1 MHPFYKGLL
10 VMYSMTDPE
19 KDLSDC
25 TGAWSLSFCLPS
37 HPKKLTWFGMFL
49 QLQNTEHLRELQPLQ
64 EFF

>member
-1 MHPFYKGLL
+1 
-10 VMYSMTDPE
+10 MYSMTDPE

-37 HPKKLTWFGMFL
+37 HPKKLTRFGMFL
-49 QLQNTEHLRELQPLQ
+49 QLQNTEHLRELQPLE